1 MMGVEVKSITA
12 APKRKLQ
19 KPLPKHLEI
28 SQWRTTVISL
38 LSSVS
43 LKSIFYVPI
52 RPGIK
57 LLNFKMGKNS

>member
-19 KPLPKHLEI
+19 IPLPKHLEI

-57 LLNFKMGKNS
+57 LLSFKMGKNS